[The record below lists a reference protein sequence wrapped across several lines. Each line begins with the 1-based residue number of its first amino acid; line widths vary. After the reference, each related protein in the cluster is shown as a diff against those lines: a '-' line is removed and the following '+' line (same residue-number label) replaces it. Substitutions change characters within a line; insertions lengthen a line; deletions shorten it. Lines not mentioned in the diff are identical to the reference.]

1 MAENLPAGVAGTTW
15 KDPDMPT
22 PAAEAA
28 GADVVRRGRPG
39 KRDAIDQAAR
49 RVFGRDGYVRA
60 SIDAIAAEAGV
71 STRTIYNHFPG
82 KEQLFTSVLH
92 DSAAQVAETFVEMA
106 GRLDPD
112 DGLDAYL
119 LGLARALVAQSTE
132 HPEHFAMVRRILAEV
147 DLFPPEAM
155 TAWLEAGP
163 RRVED
168 ETARCLR
175 DLADRGLVAAP
186 DPLVAGRHF
195 GALTAGQVNRNSP
208 STSRPFTKAQV
219 DKLLKVGIHAFL
231 HGYAPA

>member
-1 MAENLPAGVAGTTW
+1 
-15 KDPDMPT
+15 MPT
-22 PAAEAA
+22 PAADAA
-28 GADVVRRGRPG
+28 GADAALPRRGRPG
-39 KRDAIDQAAR
+39 KREAIDRAAR

-92 DSAAQVAETFVEMA
+92 DSAARVAETFVEMV
-106 GRLDPD
+106 GRLDSADSVGSAD
-112 DGLDAYL
+112 DLEDYL

-155 TAWLEAGP
+155 TAWIEAGP
-163 RRVED
+163 RRVEN
-168 ETARCLR
+168 ETARCLA
-175 DLADRGLVAAP
+175 DLADRGLVQAP
-186 DPLVAGRHF
+186 DPLVAARHF
-195 GALTAGQVNRNSP
+195 GALTAAQVARNSP
-208 STSRPFTKAQV
+208 STSRPFSKAEV
-219 DKLLKVGIHAFL
+219 DSLLKAGIHAFL